1 MDFSSDNAWGALPA
15 VLAALARVNDGP
27 ATAYGGDAVTA
38 GLTPLFGR
46 LFETELALFP
56 VATGTAANALALA
69 ALTPPEGAVLCHA
82 HAHILESECGAPEF
96 YAQGAR
102 LTGLPGD
109 HGKLTASAVIDAIA
123 AVPPG
128 NVHIHQPR
136 MVSLSQPTELGTL
149 YTSAEIAAIASAA
162 HARGLKVHMDGA
174 RLANAVAALN
184 VSPADLTWRAG
195 VDVLSFGAS
204 KGGTL
209 GAEAVIFFHPS
220 DAKRVDYARKR
231 GGHLISK
238 MRFLSAQLEAFVTD
252 GLWLTAAARANALA
266 TRLGEGLGKVPGVTL
281 AAPVQTNMVF
291 AHMPQALAER
301 LRAAGA
307 VFHDWMPPRDGR
319 VLIRLALSFATPEAD
334 VSRLLEIA
342 AP

>member
-1 MDFSSDNAWGALPA
+1 MDFSSDNAWGALPE
-15 VLAALARVNDGP
+15 VLAALTRVNDGP
-27 ATAYGGDAVTA
+27 AMAYGGDAVTA
-38 GLTPLFGR
+38 RLTPLFAR

-109 HGKLTASAVIDAIA
+109 HGKLTVSAVIDAIA
-123 AVPPG
+123 AVPQG

-149 YTSAEIAAIASAA
+149 YTPGEVAAIAEAA

-184 VSPADLTWRAG
+184 VSVADLTWRAG

-209 GAEAVIFFHPS
+209 GAEAVIFFNPA
-220 DAKRVDYARKR
+220 DAGRVDYARKR
-231 GGHLISK
+231 GGHLVSK

-252 GLWLTAAARANALA
+252 GLWLTAAAKANALA
-266 TRLGEGLGKVPGVTL
+266 ARLGEGLGALPGVTI

-291 AHMPQALAER
+291 ADMPQALAAR

-307 VFHDWMPPRDGR
+307 VFHDWTPPKDGR
-319 VLIRLALSFATPEAD
+319 VLARLAIGFATPEED